1 MYHNSIEERSKFG
14 RRLADIRKAAGM
26 ADDDP
31 SDLVKYIETLRK
43 CEEEYEYLYKQ
54 YEKMYCEL
62 RDAKFTKLSEERDR
76 YKWLYG
82 NLKDGMA
89 SRAKY
94 IMGMEDNKKELEKYF
109 MTVSLQNDSGITAA
123 DNGNSPY
130 EAYNVRGIDHRLE
143 MGFVWIWPWDNT
155 ARLTI
160 KEKIPRI
167 DGRVKGTRADEIIA
181 RDGADAV
188 YPPAWQ
194 DAEYNAFLTRENGQW
209 KIKTLTL
216 SDR

>member
-1 MYHNSIEERSKFG
+1 MKYLRRGIWYVAG
-14 RRLADIRKAAGM
+14 RL
-26 ADDDP
+26 
-31 SDLVKYIETLRK
+31 LVICLVLGLMITVFYYT
-43 CEEEYEYLYKQ
+43 
-54 YEKMYCEL
+54 MN
-62 RDAKFTKLSEERDR
+62 LS
-76 YKWLYG
+76 
-82 NLKDGMA
+82 NIQIVLKDGMA

-209 KIKTLTL
+209 KIKTLTP